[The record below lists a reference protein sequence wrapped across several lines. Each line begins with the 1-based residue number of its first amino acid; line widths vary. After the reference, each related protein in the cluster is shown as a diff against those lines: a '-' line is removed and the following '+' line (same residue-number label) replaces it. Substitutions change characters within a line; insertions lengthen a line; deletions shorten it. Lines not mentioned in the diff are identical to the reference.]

1 MLVLLFLVK
10 SSEASFSVHNII
22 RCKFTNNYYIA
33 QSFSLILPSS
43 LNSSLFPL
51 ILPPPPYLSKRHL
64 SEFKNAILAS
74 AATLDFVAC
83 QSKKAANIH
92 NRWWRERSERNL
104 LKRYLPKL
112 SNGATIR
119 PGNGPF
125 ALKKGS
131 VAVGEYLMPGVVV
144 KSSQAVASLCTRIKN
159 QLARHAKVTLKIDG
173 EEHGEIKE

>member
-1 MLVLLFLVK
+1 M
-10 SSEASFSVHNII
+10 
-22 RCKFTNNYYIA
+22 
-33 QSFSLILPSS
+33 
-43 LNSSLFPL
+43 
-51 ILPPPPYLSKRHL
+51 
-64 SEFKNAILAS
+64 
-74 AATLDFVAC
+74 
-83 QSKKAANIH
+83 NIH
-92 NRWWRERSERNL
+92 NRWRRERSERNL

-173 EEHGEIKE
+173 EEHGGLRNNAGRGF

>member
-1 MLVLLFLVK
+1 MFIEIKRYRFTAWGVDGTLWVDG
-10 SSEASFSVHNII
+10 VHV
-22 RCKFTNNYYIA
+22 CDTVEHPQKYM
-33 QSFSLILPSS
+33 
-43 LNSSLFPL
+43 
-51 ILPPPPYLSKRHL
+51 
-64 SEFKNAILAS
+64 S
-74 AATLDFVAC
+74 AGCYNVRMIKDE
-83 QSKKAANIH
+83 K
-92 NRWWRERSERNL
+92 

-112 SNGATIR
+112 SSGATIR

-173 EEHGEIKE
+173 EEHGELRNNAGRGF